1 MGAITS
7 NPSTDIKQSEME
19 KLTTK
24 DLFGQKS
31 IQQRFEAI
39 LGKKAQGF
47 ISSVLQV
54 INGNKLLKN
63 ADPNT
68 VLNAAAT
75 AASLDL
81 PINPNLGFAWI
92 VPYKGQA
99 QFQIGWKGFVQMA
112 LRTGQYKRI
121 NVTEVYENQFKSFNR
136 LTEELNATF
145 DIVGDG
151 EIVGY
156 AAYFMLNN
164 GMEKMT
170 YWSKEEVINHAKK
183 YSKAYGSSHS
193 PWNDKDQF
201 HAMAKKTVLK
211 NTISK
216 WGIMSIEMQ
225 TAQLADQS
233 VQEAQGSY
241 KYIDNESTIDI
252 EAESLIEENTRISS
266 FIQNADTIEKL
277 QEIKNSL
284 DEEQLNI
291 FSSEIT
297 EAENQIVFNQETKA

>member
-1 MGAITS
+1 
-7 NPSTDIKQSEME
+7 ME
-19 KLTTK
+19 NKLTTK

-54 INGNKLLKN
+54 INGNKLLCT
-63 ADPNT
+63 AEPAT

-92 VPYKGQA
+92 VPYKGKA
-99 QFQIGWKGFVQMA
+99 QFQMGWKGFVQLA
-112 LRTGQYKRI
+112 LRTGQYQRI

-136 LTEELNATF
+136 LTEELIADF
-145 DIVGDG
+145 DIEGKDDV
-151 EIVGY
+151 VGY
-156 AAYFMLNN
+156 ASYFRLNN

-183 YSKAYGSSHS
+183 YSQAYGKGSMS

-211 NTISK
+211 NAISK

-225 TAQLADQS
+225 TAQIADQA
-233 VQEAQGSY
+233 VQEHEGDY
-241 KYIDNESTIDI
+241 KYIDNTIDV
-252 EAESLIEENTRISS
+252 EAESEEEETKRVLS
-266 FIQNADTIEKL
+266 FIDKSKNTKELKTLKDSLSDELKEKFVKEL
-277 QEIKNSL
+277 EDRENELIIKEKS
-284 DEEQLNI
+284 
-291 FSSEIT
+291 
-297 EAENQIVFNQETKA
+297 

>member
-1 MGAITS
+1 M
-7 NPSTDIKQSEME
+7 STQLS
-19 KLTTK
+19 TK

-31 IQQRFEAI
+31 IQERFEKL
-39 LGKKAQGF
+39 LGKKAPGF

-75 AASLDL
+75 AAILNL
-81 PINPNLGFAWI
+81 EINPNLGFAWI

-99 QFQIGWKGFVQMA
+99 QFQMGWKGFVQLA

-121 NVTEVYENQFKSFNR
+121 NVTEVYENQFTSFNR
-136 LTEELNATF
+136 LTEELNANF
-145 DIVGDG
+145 DVVGTG

-156 AAYFMLNN
+156 ASYFMLNN

-170 YWSKEEVINHAKK
+170 YWSKEEVTNHAQK
-183 YSKAYGSSHS
+183 YSKAYGKSHS
-193 PWNDKDQF
+193 PWSDKDQF

-211 NTISK
+211 NMISK

-225 TAQLADQS
+225 RAQLADQS
-233 VQEAQGSY
+233 VQQNEGNYQ
-241 KYIDNESTIDI
+241 YIDNGHTIDVTQ
-252 EAESLIEENTRISS
+252 ESINEENARIKE
-266 FIQNADTIEKL
+266 FINKAETIQDLKDV
-277 QEIKNSL
+277 QDSL
-284 DEEQLNI
+284 DREQ
-291 FSSEIT
+291 IT
-297 EAENQIVFNQETKA
+297 LFDQDLKNRETELLQNQTTE